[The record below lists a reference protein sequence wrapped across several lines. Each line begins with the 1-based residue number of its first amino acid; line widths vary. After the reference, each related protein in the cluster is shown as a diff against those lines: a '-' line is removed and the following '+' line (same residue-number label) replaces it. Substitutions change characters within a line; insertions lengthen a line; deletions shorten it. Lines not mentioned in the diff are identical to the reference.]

1 MTTTLRIILA
11 ATVAAAF
18 VACTGGDRVG
28 LPECPPTAGDPAAL
42 PTWKLEDIQ
51 PESPRVGQTYGLD
64 TFSGKII
71 VVTLVEGY

>member
-1 MTTTLRIILA
+1 MTIALRITFA
-11 ATVAAAF
+11 AAVAAAL
-18 VACTGGDRVG
+18 AGCTANERVE
-28 LPECPPTAGDPAAL
+28 LPECSSAPSDPAAR

-64 TFSGKII
+64 TFSGKVV